1 MAAAA
6 AASLTISALD
16 LVDLIDDAL
25 DDGAGDVVVIMNT
38 SWNTTP
44 DGLPARTFL
53 FSYCSIIW
61 KCVAGSYI
69 PEFL

>member
-25 DDGAGDVVVIMNT
+25 DDGAGDAAVIMNT
-38 SWNTTP
+38 SCRSP
-44 DGLPARTFL
+44 ECLPARTCI
-53 FSYCSIIW
+53 FS
-61 KCVAGSYI
+61 
-69 PEFL
+69 